1 MAKLITG
8 ILGTC
13 VLIAGCNGKAETP
26 HSAPKPNPPAIVDVI
41 VAATSPVNNTI
52 EASGT
57 IVANEYAEL
66 HPEISGRITYL
77 DVPEGTQIA
86 KGTLIARINDADL
99 QAQLQKSKV
108 QLDLYQKTEERDR
121 KLLAINGIN
130 QADYDLALNNVNS
143 TKADI
148 DYTQAQIDKTIIRAP
163 FNGIIGLRQVSIGA
177 YVSPTNVIATIQQLD
192 KIKVDFTLPEQYSY
206 VVKKGGTVDV
216 VIDVAG
222 NVHRKAQI
230 IATEPQ
236 ITATSRNVKVRALL
250 EDGKGRPGA
259 FAKVYINAGADAKSI
274 LVPTNAIIPN
284 DKNNQVILIK
294 DGKATFTDVRTGVRE
309 ANNIEITDGVNP
321 GDTVVV
327 TGVLFARPDAKL
339 KVRGVKTL
347 AQLAAEQQ

>member
-13 VLIAGCNGKAETP
+13 VLIAGCKGKAETP

-148 DYTQAQIDKTIIRAP
+148 DYIQAQIDKTIIRAP

-192 KIKVDFTLPEQYSY
+192 KIKVDFTLPEQYGY
-206 VVKKGGTVDV
+206 VVKKGATVDV

-250 EDGKGRPGA
+250 EEGKGRPGA

-284 DKNNQVILIK
+284 DKNNQVILVK

-309 ANNIEITDGVNP
+309 ANNIEITDGINP

-327 TGVLFARPDAKL
+327 TGVLFARPDATL
-339 KVRGVKTL
+339 KVRSVKTL
-347 AQLAAEQQ
+347 ARLAAEQQ